1 MEPWDEW
8 SRVNTELQRSCEDK
22 TPRIVLF
29 AEKWNPFST
38 SVASFFQNLRGTDV
52 FIVDTNKIYSIATEL
67 GVISTPAVVVFFKGN
82 PVRIQRTGWE
92 EDFKCNFYA
101 DVGSAS
107 HENYIKLVAA
117 ARLSANTGTIVCD

>member
-8 SRVNTELQRSCEDK
+8 GRVNTELQKSCEDK

-29 AEKWNPFST
+29 AEKWNPFSM
-38 SVASFFQNLRGTDV
+38 SVARYFQNLRGTDV
-52 FIVDTNKIYSIATEL
+52 FIVDANKIYNIATEL
-67 GVISTPAVVVFFKGN
+67 GVLSTPAVVVFFKGN

-92 EDFKCNFYA
+92 EDFKY
-101 DVGSAS
+101 VGAAS
-107 HENYIKLVAA
+107 HDNYIKLVAA